1 MKVNFENHYNC
12 CVTLCNEDDG
22 LYDAPAPFEDINAAL
37 AYCKEEID
45 VHQQA
50 ISAVIWDALTGE
62 VYATCGF
69 DEEDISEEDYPS
81 WDDDDVADNYPNWY
95 DDVAEEDPY
104 YDDPYDIEWDDHY
117 YDYGDWDSDYLDDG
131 CPIEDTGYLGEDGYA
146 LDDVDESN
154 YDPYAGCDMY
164 EVEPLDFG
172 W

>member
-1 MKVNFENHYNC
+1 MKVDFANHYNC
-12 CVTLCNEDDG
+12 CVTFCNEDDG
-22 LYDAPAPFEDINAAL
+22 MYDAPAPFEDINAAL

-45 VHQQA
+45 VRQQA

-69 DEEDISEEDYPS
+69 DEEDIPEE
-81 WDDDDVADNYPNWY
+81 
-95 DDVAEEDPY
+95 
-104 YDDPYDIEWDDHY
+104 DDPYDVEWDDHY
-117 YDYGDWDSDYLDDG
+117 WDDG
-131 CPIEDTGYLGEDGYA
+131 CPID
-146 LDDVDESN
+146 DDVDESF

>member
-37 AYCKEEID
+37 AYCEEEID
-45 VHQQA
+45 VRQQA
-50 ISAVIWDALTGE
+50 ISAVIWDTMTGE

-69 DEEDISEEDYPS
+69 DEDDIPEEDYGVLDDYALDCLDHMDDA
-81 WDDDDVADNYPNWY
+81 DDDYW
-95 DDVAEEDPY
+95 
-104 YDDPYDIEWDDHY
+104 
-117 YDYGDWDSDYLDDG
+117 DDG
-131 CPIEDTGYLGEDGYA
+131 CPID
-146 LDDVDESN
+146 DDVDESN